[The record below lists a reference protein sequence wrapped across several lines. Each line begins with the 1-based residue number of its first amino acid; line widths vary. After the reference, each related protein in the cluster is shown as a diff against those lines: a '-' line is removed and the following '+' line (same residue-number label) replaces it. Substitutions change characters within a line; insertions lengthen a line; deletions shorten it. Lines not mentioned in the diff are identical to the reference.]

1 MTDDWSLIERAL
13 EVAARLYDPQ
23 APGVESDLD
32 RMEEAVAALGRLCEQ
47 AESAEKKARAA
58 GDSCVRLGLRF
69 LAEQKRA
76 ELAEARAERAEKELE
91 EARQANE
98 YQGWELCAAEADRD
112 AYKKALEDEANR
124 SCRADG
130 CPPKTFGRC
139 GHQFARAVLAAL
151 GVSEPTEALA
161 NPTATTEEP

>member
-69 LAEQKRA
+69 LTEQKRA
-76 ELAEARAERAEKELE
+76 E
-91 EARQANE
+91 
-98 YQGWELCAAEADRD
+98 AAEAERDEWKQACDACLSNGLRIAAERD
-112 AYKKALEDEANR
+112 AYKKASETL
-124 SCRADG
+124 
-130 CPPKTFGRC
+130 GREV
-139 GHQFARAVLAAL
+139 ARLLDRFNVELDAAAL
-151 GVSEPTEALA
+151 GVSEPSVVAADLEATE
-161 NPTATTEEP
+161 